1 MKSAVGFGDVTYR
14 RYTEREKEKSEEEI
28 LRAKICHCLPGHGF

>member
-1 MKSAVGFGDVTYR
+1 VTSH
-14 RYTEREKEKSEEEI
+14 TEDIQRGEKEKSEEEI